1 MLQWI
6 QAQIGTVIS
15 ALILLGII
23 TLIVVLNISKK
34 RKSTACETKSSG
46 GCGGGCA
53 DCPMRGSCH

>member
-1 MLQWI
+1 ML
-6 QAQIGTVIS
+6 GKMIS

-23 TLIVVLNISKK
+23 ALIVWLNVDKK
-34 RKSTACETKSSG
+34 RKDKTCAMQGQEG